1 VSPRIF
7 LSSLVLLLSACDC
20 CAPAPEPTLDVA
32 PLRVALT
39 PLPSAPAAARV
50 ALIDHVKKTTAAVV
64 VVALDGET
72 LFNAEGRSRR
82 IFLEVL
88 AEMGQMDLMR
98 SMAERV
104 EQGAPLRNQA
114 DFIRASGI
122 DDEKMLDLL
131 KRRFNERLTSDAY
144 IPDDQPRKGLSSFFR
159 SLFEAGATL
168 VYIGDDDLVRS
179 GPGWVQL
186 LRNNGLPVLAPRAYL
201 MLPPKPGGAD
211 AAFISDRFE
220 TIAGLGEVL
229 ATLHVRKADG
239 EALKSAFPK
248 AHTLLMQPIGK
259 SDRPGWLD
267 FGAPQ
272 KELIKPLV
280 SRPDAGSSVKSP

>member
-1 VSPRIF
+1 LPK
-7 LSSLVLLLSACDC
+7 D
-20 CAPAPEPTLDVA
+20 PAE
-32 PLRVALT
+32 
-39 PLPSAPAAARV
+39 ARA
-50 ALIDHVKKTTAAVV
+50 ALIDQVKKTTAAVV

-98 SMAERV
+98 SMAERI
-104 EQGAPLRNQA
+104 EQGAPLRHQA

-122 DDEKMLDLL
+122 DDEQMLDLL

-144 IPDDQPRKGLSSFFR
+144 IPDDLPRKGLGPFFR

-201 MLPPKPGGAD
+201 MLPPTPGGAD
-211 AAFISDRFE
+211 AAFVKDRFE

-229 ATLHVRKADG
+229 ATLHVRKVDG
-239 EALKSAFPK
+239 QALKAAFPK

-259 SDRPGWLD
+259 SGRPGWLD
-267 FGAPQ
+267 FGEVK
-272 KELIKPLV
+272 KEVLKPLV
-280 SRPDAGSSVKSP
+280 PGPDAGNSVKSP